1 MVLTRLLAVAVLTFM
16 EMPKQKH
23 ALLAL
28 MAVSSL
34 LKLPQLPLKLLI
46 VHAQPTPTQ
55 PMESVPLVDA
65 PLVEVMPLSLTLLRD
80 PPPSLTV
87 PALQTPTVAPRHAL
101 LALLALDLVQVPP
114 TQPLPL
120 LFACARQAFMVIP
133 VPVLI
138 ALLAPM
144 MEVEMPL
151 KQLPALPLSL
161 LLACAQSAPTELTPV
176 LDVPLALWASLPPLL
191 VRLSLLSAASALP
204 TTSEM
209 LTPLPVVL
217 AAPHALPTLSP
228 LLVPLLKLLAIA
240 RLTSTETPETPWR
253 VAPDA
258 LLALMAA
265 RLLLN
270 LAQLP
275 LSLLSAHAPP
285 TPMEPMPMP
294 DVPTALTIL
303 PPLVELSTLTR
314 LFAIA
319 W

>member
-1 MVLTRLLAVAVLTFM
+1 VLTFM

-65 PLVEVMPLSLTLLRD
+65 PLVEVMPLSRTLLRD

-87 PALQTPTVAPRHAL
+87 PALQTPTVVPRHAL
-101 LALLALDLVQVPP
+101 LALLALDLVEIPTPQP

-120 LFACARQAFMVIP
+120 LFACARLAFMVIP

-144 MEVEMPL
+144 MELEMPL

-191 VRLSLLSAASALP
+191 VRLSLLSALSALP

-240 RLTSTETPETPWR
+240 RLTSTETPETP
-253 VAPDA
+253 
-258 LLALMAA
+258 
-265 RLLLN
+265 
-270 LAQLP
+270 
-275 LSLLSAHAPP
+275 
-285 TPMEPMPMP
+285 
-294 DVPTALTIL
+294 
-303 PPLVELSTLTR
+303 
-314 LFAIA
+314 
-319 W
+319 